1 MKSIKLSLVAALAAG
16 SLTALSASPLDE
28 AIKNVD
34 VSGFA
39 WYRYDT
45 GRYHS
50 YSDSFLKEK
59 TVSTIGNVMQT
70 HKFKSAVNLK
80 IGLSDNIKV
89 FTQLMYWANA
99 NKGYYNGRSDLTT
112 TANANANTKQE
123 VILRLAGIE
132 YNAFNTKFSLGRQVL
147 GTIWTDDMAGM
158 AAKAVANVA
167 PGMQIAAFAVDSFE
181 TNDGD
186 RASGD
191 MYLSL
196 TNNTGLTTHVDSFFY
211 SHNLYGAAFLG
222 DFGAA
227 KAQVWAAYWHK
238 VGGFAALKV
247 NFDTPAFGVAF
258 NALANFLGDT
268 AKTGNEIATVNISYG
283 GGAGGAA
290 SSTSVANAL
299 SAYNLTKTEVLD
311 NGLFLNLKGKVNFSP
326 VDAFIG
332 VAHYGKKDALTLNR
346 LEDANADADMAIG
359 REVSYQKNTWTVL
372 SNGQNTLAYLGVGF
386 KPIRDLR
393 LGIQAVY
400 GQNTIGKDNI
410 AMIAYA
416 GISNIVA
423 GTPQYSGVKDQKTN
437 VFEGVVE
444 ANYKVTP
451 KLNILAYYS
460 YLHNKIKAVNDTDT
474 DTASA
479 RNAIRLQVRYGF

>member
-132 YNAFNTKFSLGRQVL
+132 YNAFNTKFTLGRQVL

-158 AAKAVANVA
+158 SAKAVANVA

-191 MYLSL
+191 MYLTYTSGGQSQSNL
-196 TNNTGLTTHVDSFFY
+196 TLHVDGFFY
-211 SHNLYGAAFLG
+211 DHNLYGAAFLG

-268 AKTGNEIATVNISYG
+268 AKTGDNLVAGT
-283 GGAGGAA
+283 GAGA
-290 SSTSVANAL
+290 VP
-299 SAYNLTKTEVLD
+299 EVLD

-386 KPIRDLR
+386 KPIQDLR

-400 GQNTIGKDNI
+400 GQNTIGMDNV
-410 AMIAYA
+410 AHGAYNSLQA
-416 GISNIVA
+416 LGSTVN
-423 GTPQYSGVKDQKTN
+423 VKDQKTN

-444 ANYKVTP
+444 ATYKVTP